1 MDSQIAGL
9 RVAGVLFGLMAVLHI
24 ARLGINPDVLIAGR
38 LMPLWPS
45 LLAIIILSGLSLWMC
60 WLAHPSSK

>member
-1 MDSQIAGL
+1 MHSQITGL
-9 RVAGVLFGLMAVLHI
+9 RVAGVLFCLMAVLHI
-24 ARLGINPDVLIAGR
+24 ARLGIDPEVLIAGR

-60 WLAHPSSK
+60 WLAHLSSK